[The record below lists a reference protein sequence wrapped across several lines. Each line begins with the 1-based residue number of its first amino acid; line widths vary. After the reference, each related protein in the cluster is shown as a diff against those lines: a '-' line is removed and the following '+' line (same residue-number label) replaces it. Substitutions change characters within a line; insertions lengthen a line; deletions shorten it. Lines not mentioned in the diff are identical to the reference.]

1 MGGMQ
6 VRRRGGG
13 EIVPSVITTQMV
25 QEPFLL
31 TDVRAH
37 VGKHKTVIRGD
48 DKSLQRE
55 FCLVK
60 TRRSEAS
67 THPSKICFAF
77 QHVSSFEIIFG

>member
-1 MGGMQ
+1 MECRSVDGG
-6 VRRRGGG
+6 GGGSG

-48 DKSLQRE
+48 DKSLQWE
-55 FCLVK
+55 FCLV
-60 TRRSEAS
+60 S
-67 THPSKICFAF
+67 T
-77 QHVSSFEIIFG
+77 